1 MTLDWGLMIHSLPL
15 LLKGAWLTV
24 QITLFSIFIGTI
36 IGFII
41 GIMRVSSSP
50 YLSTPAV
57 AYVEFIR
64 GTPLLVQLFIIHFAT
79 PQLIGFSFEAY
90 TSAVIAMS
98 VNSGAYVAEIV
109 RGGIQSIERGQMEA
123 ARSLGMNYPQA
134 MGHIILPQAV
144 RRILPA
150 LGNEFIALLKDS
162 SLVSV
167 ITLEELTRKGQLII
181 GRTYKPFE
189 IWIMVA
195 LIYLVMTLT
204 MSRLVAYL
212 ERRTKTND

>member
-1 MTLDWGLMIHSLPL
+1 LTLDFGLMAHSLPL
-15 LLKGAWLTV
+15 LLQGAWLTV
-24 QITLFSIFIGTI
+24 QITILAVFLGTI
-36 IGFII
+36 IGFVI
-41 GIMRVSSSP
+41 GIMRVSHSP
-50 YLSTPAV
+50 ILSAPAAV
-57 AYVEFIR
+57 YVEFIR
-64 GTPLLVQLFIIHFAT
+64 GTPLLVQLFLIHFAT
-79 PQLIGFSFEAY
+79 PQLIGFSLEAY
-90 TSAVIAMS
+90 TSAVVAMS
-98 VNSGAYVAEIV
+98 INSGAYVAEIV
-109 RGGIQSIERGQMEA
+109 RGGIQSIEKGQMEA
-123 ARSLGMNYPQA
+123 ARSLGMNYGQA
-134 MGHIILPQAV
+134 MWYIILPQAF

-204 MSRLVAYL
+204 MSRLVAYM
-212 ERRTKTND
+212 ERRTKTSD